1 MTTAKNRITGRSNTA
16 TTAPATRAESVVS
29 AVERITPESA
39 AKMLVGNTRN
49 RALVQARVIAMAEDM
64 VAGRWRTTHQGV
76 AIATDGT
83 LLDGQHR
90 LNAIILANVAVDMVV
105 TRGLAVESIDAIDIG
120 EKRRAHDVMAIA
132 DGVHLSRA
140 QRAAVCVAAQLVS
153 DGSLLKYGEKQTVNS
168 LRAAWKEHGKDASAV
183 LAALVVGR
191 RHNRLETAAV
201 VGSLTIAHR
210 TNPVK
215 VVEFCE
221 LMRTGANLREGHPAL
236 TLRNFVLTTS
246 TSGGVAYRDDM
257 SSRTFGLFDSFVCG
271 ETRKRTQRSDATRA
285 RYLEPWAKR
294 VEK

>member
-1 MTTAKNRITGRSNTA
+1 MTTAKNRITSRSNTA
-16 TTAPATRAESVVS
+16 TTAPATRAESVAS

-90 LNAIILANVAVDMVV
+90 LNAVILANVSVDMVV

-132 DGVHLSRA
+132 DGVHLSTA
-140 QRAAVCVAAQLVS
+140 QRATVMAAAQLAAE
-153 DGSLLKYGEKQTVNS
+153 GSLARHGEKLTVNT
-168 LRAAWKEHGKDASAV
+168 LRAAWKEHGTDAAAV
-183 LAALVVGR
+183 LGALVDGKHHGRLTNAAL
-191 RHNRLETAAV
+191 T
-201 VGSLTIAHR
+201 GSLTIAHR
-210 TNPVK
+210 TRAAK
-215 VVEFCE
+215 VIEFCGH
-221 LMRTGANLREGHPAL
+221 LRSGANLSEGHPAL
-236 TLRNFVLTTS
+236 LLRNYVMITYV
-246 TSGGVAYRDDM
+246 SGGSAQRDEL
-257 SSRTFGLFDSFVCG
+257 SSRTFGLFESFVCG
-271 ETRKRTQRSDATRA
+271 ETRTRIQRSDAARA